1 MGKTKRSVN
10 CNKMCDK
17 TGKVFIAFSLSILS
31 VITYVPLSFYS
42 FVFHWLYYLPTFL
55 SLSIKTFTFPSLL
68 SCFCSWHVSYFDTVN
83 PRPAWGHSTLGD
95 ESLYRWSIAVQV
107 VYHCIGG
114 LQFNKSGFDQKENV
128 SLFVCSEAVE
138 SKLAD
143 LETSHTVI
151 LSPTVSVL
159 CPG

>member
-1 MGKTKRSVN
+1 MRQNREGLYRL
-10 CNKMCDK
+10 
-17 TGKVFIAFSLSILS
+17 LSIYL
-31 VITYVPLSFYS
+31 ICNYLCTIIFLFIRLPLALLPTYLPT
-42 FVFHWLYYLPTFL
+42 YLPTFL

-95 ESLYRWSIAVQV
+95 ESLYRWSITVQV